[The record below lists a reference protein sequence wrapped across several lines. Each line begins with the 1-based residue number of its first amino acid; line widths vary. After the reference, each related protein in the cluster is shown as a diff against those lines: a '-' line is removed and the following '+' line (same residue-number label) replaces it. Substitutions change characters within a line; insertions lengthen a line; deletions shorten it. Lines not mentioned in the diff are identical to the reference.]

1 MKNLKTAS
9 FERKIKYLIPNIL
22 KKTITK
28 ILSHQ
33 LIGFL
38 IKKSGI
44 KINLFG
50 GFFDY
55 SRVNNYEAAL
65 IFWGIWE
72 SAEIRFSKRFVNTR
86 VIIELGSSVGVNFGS
101 LTHHL
106 KNKKF
111 ICVEASKENFKKL
124 LGLKN
129 QIKLKKKH
137 EYIMLNKAIHY
148 KKNKIK
154 FKHTSTSGSKIIEKN
169 LDGDEIEC
177 ITLKQILNNYNIN
190 ENYTLISDI
199 EGTESEIFFKDSES
213 LKKCTTMILELENTA
228 DYSINDQIKKLNKL
242 NFKVIEKYANV
253 FVLKK

>member
-1 MKNLKTAS
+1 MLIKTKS
-9 FERKIKYLIPNIL
+9 LERKIKYLIPNNI
-22 KKTITK
+22 KKI
-28 ILSHQ
+28 IVNIISHQ
-33 LIGFL
+33 YIGFL
-38 IKKSGI
+38 IKKFGI

-55 SRVNNYEAAL
+55 SRVSNHEAAL

-72 SAEIRFSKRFVNTR
+72 SAEIRFSKRFVDTR
-86 VIIELGSSVGVNFGS
+86 VIIELGSSIGVNFGS
-101 LTHHL
+101 LTHHF
-106 KNKKF
+106 KDKKF

-129 QIKLKKKH
+129 QIELKKKH

-177 ITLKQILNNYNIN
+177 ISLKQILNNYNIK

-199 EGTESEIFFKDSES
+199 EGAESEIFFEDSVS
-213 LKKCTTMILELENTA
+213 LNKCTTMILELENTA
-228 DYSINDQIKKLNKL
+228 DYSIKDQIEKLNKL